1 MRRATKG
8 MLVLCVVVLRL
19 VYRCVAP
26 CLSLVRKLGVET
38 SLSAVRFVVTVS
50 GPLDSALVRQIGL
63 VGVTSLTMLW
73 WLLQVLIG
81 RLLLT
86 IPLKAD
92 RLGCMLHSR
101 RVLLGVIW
109 KLATILLKTSS
120 VLRCA

>member
-1 MRRATKG
+1 M
-8 MLVLCVVVLRL
+8 
-19 VYRCVAP
+19 
-26 CLSLVRKLGVET
+26 ET